1 MKTSYSKQTFP
12 HSYPL
17 AASCLLRTA
26 PDLICFLHCSLNLR
40 WLFSIRLF
48 LTNPTREWSRWR
60 PNHLFPYWPIGLQLL
75 PYISTEEVVIAL
87 GATALNLFFNSMSIC
102 WCYLPNMKKI
112 DLHENTFVMLSANWQ
127 VINGQSVLCSVV
139 IGSNEQ
145 AQSSHI
151 RPQTD
156 QFYTHTNKCPFLT
169 PGFATRQ
176 DHRDECWNP
185 WILRHKSSTRKQ
197 SMVFTPAPA
206 LSHRPAAGPPALRL
220 QPADLWRKL
229 P

>member
-17 AASCLLRTA
+17 AAPCLLRTA
-26 PDLICFLHCSLNLR
+26 PDLTCFLHCSLNLR

-60 PNHLFPYWPIGLQLL
+60 PNHLFPYWPVGLQLL
-75 PYISTEEVVIAL
+75 PYYFHRRSSDCPWCYCLEP
-87 GATALNLFFNSMSIC
+87 LFQFNSVSIC

-127 VINGQSVLCSVV
+127 VINGQSVLCSMV
-139 IGSNEQ
+139 IGSNQQ

-156 QFYTHTNKCPFLT
+156 QFYTHANKCPFLT
-169 PGFATRQ
+169 QALQQDRITEMNAGIPGY
-176 DHRDECWNP
+176 
-185 WILRHKSSTRKQ
+185 
-197 SMVFTPAPA
+197 
-206 LSHRPAAGPPALRL
+206 
-220 QPADLWRKL
+220 
-229 P
+229 